1 MNEYL
6 VVDGYNIIN
15 NWKNLKEES
24 LYSLDSARIKLL
36 DIMANY
42 QSYKGTKVI
51 VVFDAHYVKNS
62 MEKHEMHNGI
72 HVIYTKEFESADNY
86 IERFVAE
93 NANSKNIIRV
103 ATSDYLEQTVVLGLG
118 GARIS
123 ARELEQEVKNTNK
136 NMDKDYISKEKH
148 KRNLLEDQLDF
159 KVFSSLEKLRRKK
172 S

>member
-6 VVDGYNIIN
+6 VIDGYNIIN
-15 NWKNLKEES
+15 NWKALKEES
-24 LYSLDSARIKLL
+24 IYSLENARMKLL

-42 QSYKGTKVI
+42 QSYKGTRVI
-51 VVFDAHYVKNS
+51 IVFDAHYVKNN
-62 MEKHEMHNGI
+62 MEMHEIYNGI

-86 IERFVAE
+86 IERFVAK
-93 NANSKNIIRV
+93 NVSSKNIIRV

-123 ARELEQEVKNTNK
+123 AKELEEEIKNAKK

-148 KRNLLEDQLDF
+148 NKNLLEDRLNS

-172 S
+172 Y